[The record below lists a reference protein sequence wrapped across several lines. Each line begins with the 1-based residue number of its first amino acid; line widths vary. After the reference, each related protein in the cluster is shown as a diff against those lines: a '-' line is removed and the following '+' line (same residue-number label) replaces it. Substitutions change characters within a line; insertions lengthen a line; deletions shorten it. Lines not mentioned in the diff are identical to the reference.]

1 MSQMNNLFIPGVIET
16 VGRSQKMFDLPTKL
30 LQNRIIYLGSEV
42 TPDVANII
50 IMQLLWLSSCSED
63 EPIDLYINSP
73 GGDVYSGYAI
83 KDIIHKIDCKVNTIG
98 IGICASMGAYL
109 LACGTGERKT
119 TENCRIMIH
128 SVSSATKGTIQD
140 IQIDYQESQ
149 YLQDKIIEDMGDFSK
164 GKCTKET
171 FKALVERDFYLS
183 PEEAIQYGIIDKI
196 ILK

>member
-1 MSQMNNLFIPGVIET
+1 MGQMNNLFIPGVIET

-30 LQNRIIYLGSEV
+30 LQNRIVYLGTEV

-50 IMQLLWLSSCSED
+50 IMQLLWLSSSAE

-73 GGDVYSGYAI
+73 GGDVYAGYAI
-83 KDIIHKIDCKVNTIG
+83 KDIVHKIDCKVNTIG

-109 LACGTGERKT
+109 LACGTGERKA

-140 IQIDYQESQ
+140 MHIDYQESQ
-149 YLQDKIIEDMGDFSK
+149 YLQDKIIGDMGDFSK

-171 FKALVERDFYLS
+171 FKALVQRDFYLS
-183 PEEAIQYGIIDKI
+183 PEEAINYGIIDKI
-196 ILK
+196 VV